1 MTKLVGILNVTP
13 DSFSDGGKFDS
24 LETALT
30 HLKKLIAEGADVI
43 DIGAEST
50 RPQATPIGPQEEW
63 RRLTKILPAVIA
75 EVKKS
80 PKKIKTS
87 IDSYHF
93 ETLVKAWEMGVDVV
107 NDVTGL
113 SDERIVNFIAA
124 KNVETV
130 LMHNVAPSAPTGPRS
145 KCGVTKSSSVATNL
159 NDNYTLSRCHPALAA
174 GSSQRAQ
181 VGDLLVNQNIYL
193 IGDMLAWAQQKIS
206 DLEKK
211 NVKKSQLIFDVG
223 IGFGKD
229 ALQSIRVLKNINEFK
244 RLGLP
249 LYVGHSKKSFLDEV
263 KIDGNRAEKTLSVS
277 KYLLQKNVDFL
288 RVHDVAAH
296 FSLLES

>member
-1 MTKLVGILNVTP
+1 MTKIVGILNVTP

-63 RRLTKILPAVIA
+63 RRLTKILPAVIS

-80 PKKIKTS
+80 QKKIKTS

-93 ETLVKAWEMGVDVV
+93 ETLVKAWELGVDVV

-130 LMHNVAPSAPTGPRS
+130 LMHHAAI
-145 KCGVTKSSSVATNL
+145 
-159 NDNYTLSRCHPALAA
+159 PAVEGA
-174 GSSQRAQ
+174 
-181 VGDLLVNQNIYL
+181 LVNRNINL
-193 IGDMLAWAQQKIS
+193 IREMLRWSEEKIS
-206 DLEKK
+206 YLQQK

-229 ALQSIRVLKNINEFK
+229 ALQSIRVLKNIDAF
-244 RLGLP
+244 RVLGLP
-249 LYVGHSKKSFLDEV
+249 LYVGHSKKSFLEAI
-263 KIDGNRAEKTLSVS
+263 KIEGDRAEKTLVVS

>member
-1 MTKLVGILNVTP
+1 MTKIVGILNLTP

-24 LETALT
+24 LDSALSAT
-30 HLKKLIAEGADVI
+30 RKMIEEGADVI

-63 RRLTKILPAVIA
+63 HRLEKILPAVIS

-93 ETLVKAWEMGVDVV
+93 ETLVKAWELGVDVI

-113 SDERIVNFIAA
+113 CDERIVDFIAA
-124 KNVETV
+124 KNLETI
-130 LMHNVAPSAPTGPRS
+130 LMHNNAPNT
-145 KCGVTKSSSVATNL
+145 ATE
-159 NDNYTLSRCHPALAA
+159 
-174 GSSQRAQ
+174 Q
-181 VGDLLVNQNIYL
+181 LLVNKNIHL
-193 IGDMLAWAQQKIS
+193 IREMLAWFEKKIS

-211 NVKKSQLIFDVG
+211 NVKKSQLILDVG

-229 ALQSIRVLKNINEFK
+229 ALQSIRVLKNIDAF
-244 RLGLP
+244 RAFGLP
-249 LYVGHSKKSFLDEV
+249 LYVGHSKKSFLDAIE
-263 KIDGNRAEKTLSVS
+263 IEGDRAEKTLVVS
-277 KYLLQKNVDFL
+277 KYLLKKNVEFL
-288 RVHDVAAH
+288 RVHDVAQH
-296 FSLLES
+296 FNLRLL

>member
-93 ETLVKAWEMGVDVV
+93 ETLLKAWESGVDVV

-113 SDERIVNFIAA
+113 SDERIVNFIAE
-124 KNVETV
+124 KNIETI
-130 LMHNVAPSAPTGPRS
+130 LMHNAAIPAVEGAVVNRNI
-145 KCGVTKSSSVATNL
+145 NL
-159 NDNYTLSRCHPALAA
+159 IRE
-174 GSSQRAQ
+174 
-181 VGDLLVNQNIYL
+181 
-193 IGDMLAWAQQKIS
+193 MLAWGEKKIAE
-206 DLEKK
+206 LGRK

-244 RLGLP
+244 KLDLP
-249 LYVGHSKKSFLDEV
+249 LYVGHSKKSFLDAI
-263 KIDGNRAEKTLSVS
+263 KIEGDRAEKTLVVS

-296 FSLLES
+296 VNLINVPETS

>member
-1 MTKLVGILNVTP
+1 MTKIVAILNVTP
-13 DSFSDGGKFDS
+13 DSFSDGGKFNS
-24 LETALT
+24 LESAVAQVA
-30 HLKKLIAEGADVI
+30 KMIEEGADVI

-63 RRLTKILPAVIA
+63 RRLEKVLPAVIA

-113 SDERIVNFIAA
+113 SDERIVNFIAE

-130 LMHNVAPSAPTGPRS
+130 LMHNAAV
-145 KCGVTKSSSVATNL
+145 
-159 NDNYTLSRCHPALAA
+159 PAVE
-174 GSSQRAQ
+174 GC
-181 VGDLLVNQNIYL
+181 VVNRNINL
-193 IGDMLAWAQQKIS
+193 IGEMLAWGERKIAE
-206 DLEKK
+206 LEKK

-229 ALQSIRVLKNINEFK
+229 ALQSIRVLKNIGEFRK
-244 RLGLP
+244 LDLP

-263 KIDGNRAEKTLSVS
+263 KIAGDRAEKTLVVS
-277 KYLLQKNVDFL
+277 KYLIKKNVDFL
-288 RVHDVAAH
+288 RIHDVAAH
-296 FSLLES
+296 KKILVNN